1 MRVFEGLPTFRGA
14 SGQGSFRGW
23 IMQIARN
30 CFLNHVRD
38 QQKTTQ
44 PQGGSD
50 AQKSLEQIPSAASD
64 GGPDES
70 ADDRGLLLRQALQ
83 LLQGEFSPRDVD
95 LFSQLVLFGRQP
107 AEVAAAMQVSP
118 SVVYAVKSRVLRRLK
133 EEFAVLID
141 F

>member
-1 MRVFEGLPTFRGA
+1 
-14 SGQGSFRGW
+14 
-23 IMQIARN
+23 
-30 CFLNHVRD
+30 
-38 QQKTTQ
+38 
-44 PQGGSD
+44 
-50 AQKSLEQIPSAASD
+50 
-64 GGPDES
+64 
-70 ADDRGLLLRQALQ
+70 
-83 LLQGEFSPRDVD
+83 VD